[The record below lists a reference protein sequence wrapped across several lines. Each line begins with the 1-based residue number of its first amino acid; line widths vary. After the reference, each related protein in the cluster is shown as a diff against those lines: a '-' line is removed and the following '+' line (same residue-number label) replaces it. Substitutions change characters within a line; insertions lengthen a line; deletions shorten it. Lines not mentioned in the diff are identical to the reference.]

1 MPGDQKNSPNGS
13 FWTRYRIRYGHLP
26 WFRRYEFLVILMI
39 LSIAYGIW
47 LLPAMGS
54 LSGIRLILVLGFA
67 VCALAW
73 AILLLTNVETPR
85 WLRTIAALSLLFT
98 LGFLFYRYSGAQWD
112 KLTASFFDFRQLQGS
127 WPELASG
134 LWMTV
139 RLAFISM
146 IISLILGMIVAVL
159 RSFNNKILNI
169 FLIIYIDLFRAIP
182 LVVLLVF
189 VYYALPYL
197 GISLDPFLA
206 AIVAV
211 SLNYTAYVAEV
222 FRSGIESIQKGQM
235 EAARTL
241 GLTVWQATRLVILPQ
256 AVRVVV
262 PPTTGLMVALLKD
275 TTLASIIAL
284 PELMYKGLQILIFK
298 VNATP
303 IMVVALIYLAVLLPM
318 TRLSSV
324 LENRSKRWLQKSHA

>member
-1 MPGDQKNSPNGS
+1 
-13 FWTRYRIRYGHLP
+13 
-26 WFRRYEFLVILMI
+26 
-39 LSIAYGIW
+39 
-47 LLPAMGS
+47 
-54 LSGIRLILVLGFA
+54 
-67 VCALAW
+67 
-73 AILLLTNVETPR
+73 
-85 WLRTIAALSLLFT
+85 
-98 LGFLFYRYSGAQWD
+98 
-112 KLTASFFDFRQLQGS
+112 
-127 WPELASG
+127 
-134 LWMTV
+134 
-139 RLAFISM
+139 
-146 IISLILGMIVAVL
+146 
-159 RSFNNKILNI
+159 
-169 FLIIYIDLFRAIP
+169 
-182 LVVLLVF
+182 
-189 VYYALPYL
+189 
-197 GISLDPFLA
+197 
-206 AIVAV
+206 
-211 SLNYTAYVAEV
+211 
-222 FRSGIESIQKGQM
+222 M